1 MAIKL
6 IIKGTPVELPESGQS
21 PNWAPGIIEAIQ
33 ALSEAVNSISGTYDV
48 APQVQIINAF
58 PESSNIEINN
68 LVFPAEEVRAATIF
82 YSVYRKTE
90 TDGPNSGQELAESG
104 TLQIVYNPANP
115 VNNKWEIQR
124 EFIGN
129 ANMQFSIDDLGQVEF
144 TTESMTGIDHTG
156 ILSYR
161 AISILNT

>member
-48 APQVQIINAF
+48 APQVQNISTF
-58 PESSNIEINN
+58 PENSNIDINN

-90 TDGPNSGQELAESG
+90 TDGPNEGRELAEAG
-104 TLQIVYNPANP
+104 TLQIVYNPDNP
-115 VNNKWEIQR
+115 VDNKWEIQR
-124 EFIGN
+124 EFVGN

-144 TTESMTGIDHTG
+144 TTEAMTGIDHTG